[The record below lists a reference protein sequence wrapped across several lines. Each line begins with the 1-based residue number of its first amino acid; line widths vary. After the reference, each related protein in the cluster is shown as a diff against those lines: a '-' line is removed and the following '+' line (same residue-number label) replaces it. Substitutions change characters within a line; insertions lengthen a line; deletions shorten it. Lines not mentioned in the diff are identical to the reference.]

1 MKDAKEGRYKGCQVR
16 ENIILWKYLCTTKL
30 IYIYHVY
37 NRENYVHITL
47 WPAKAHLIGD
57 KTIQGD
63 IIAITSALVTE
74 FDRELTANTLRLL
87 ASCYFQNILYNIR
100 YYKLHVN
107 SLMLQTL
114 TDKKQL
120 ESNYPTEIFVNPTFP
135 NVQEHFHRLKELA
148 PAATTVLQNNVTLH
162 KLLSNSSISGT
173 SQFTCTAQSKEIL
186 AYRNWYYVRCS
197 MCNNKSELERGE
209 STYYVCKDHDD
220 TKPRFMYCV
229 NASLT
234 DSTDTTKVAFFN
246 NFMTDM
252 MGTSCKDM
260 VILHGHT
267 DQKIV
272 PPKTLSNIGVPVIFN
287 LTLKPNRSIIVT
299 KVTKIN
305 QHIPTSATLNTSS
318 AALWVTNI
326 T

>member
-74 FDRELTANTLRLL
+74 FD
-87 ASCYFQNILYNIR
+87 
-100 YYKLHVN
+100 H
-107 SLMLQTL
+107 
-114 TDKKQL
+114 KKQL